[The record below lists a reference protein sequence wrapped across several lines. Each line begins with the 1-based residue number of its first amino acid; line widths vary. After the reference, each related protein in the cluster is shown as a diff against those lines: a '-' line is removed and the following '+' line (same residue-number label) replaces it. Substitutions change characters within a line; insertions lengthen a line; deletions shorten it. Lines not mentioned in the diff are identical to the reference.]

1 MSEGNRERE
10 SSISRGST
18 VEEMGEFW
26 DSHSLADHPEE
37 TAEVSFDLHARRRRR
52 ITPDTEPYPGSKQKL

>member
-37 TAEVSFDLHARRRRR
+37 TAEVTFELRARRQGR
-52 ITPDTEPYPGSKQKL
+52 IAPDPKVDPGSKQRR